1 MKEKVHVRRVRE
13 RNGGLSPRIYLS
25 KPPTLRFL
33 FCFFFPPRDEK
44 QFSLTKHFPAYLQ
57 TGGRAGGREGDWGS
71 SRNVRK
77 VKGCNKGFGASK
89 QIAVKAARGRGE
101 VDEEEGGKR
110 EGIGREEGGGATGCW
125 CLLKRGMVERKRKD
139 EMERMSVCVSLV
151 YVFGDPSM

>member
-1 MKEKVHVRRVRE
+1 M
-13 RNGGLSPRIYLS
+13 S
-25 KPPTLRFL
+25 KPPTLRGGVFG
-33 FCFFFPPRDEK
+33 FFFSPRDEK

-101 VDEEEGGKR
+101 VDEEGGR
-110 EGIGREEGGGATGCW
+110 REEGGGATGCW
-125 CLLKRGMVERKRKD
+125 CLLKRGMVEQKRKD
-139 EMERMSVCVSLV
+139 EMERMSVCMCVCVSCVCVWGPEHVIYFRILM
-151 YVFGDPSM
+151 SL

>member
-1 MKEKVHVRRVRE
+1 MCACEREKWGALPKDILVKTPYFAFFL
-13 RNGGLSPRIYLS
+13 GGGVS
-25 KPPTLRFL
+25 
-33 FCFFFPPRDEK
+33 PRDEK

-101 VDEEEGGKR
+101 VDEEEGGREAGKR
-110 EGIGREEGGGATGCW
+110 EEVLRAAG
-125 CLLKRGMVERKRKD
+125 
-139 EMERMSVCVSLV
+139 
-151 YVFGDPSM
+151 VF